1 MKKKIFLFLISLV
14 IFSGTTIASPQ
25 DSISTSYKKGE
36 FVTYC
41 QVWVNASDSIS
52 SAVAMDFNS
61 QIESNFKSLFGWAF
75 KRLRMQGEK
84 GGLILFKYKS
94 SSFNKDTRTIR
105 GVTDVIVPSIMTV
118 PNVIIE
124 SKITKQKKPDGREMF
139 YINLVY
145 SNTFLK
151 TMNGKFQI
159 RAVKNKGCWFTL
171 ETRSSFGWFFDLFIT
186 QSKYKEIA
194 EWRLRRFVLNLK
206 EEAERRAKQD

>member
-1 MKKKIFLFLISLV
+1 MKRKIFLFLFGLTFLYGI
-14 IFSGTTIASPQ
+14 TKASPL
-25 DSISTSYKKGE
+25 DSISTIYKNGE
-36 FVTYC
+36 FVSYC

-52 SAVAMDFNS
+52 NAVSVDFNS
-61 QIESNFKSLFGWAF
+61 QMESDFKSLFSWAL
-75 KRLRMQGEK
+75 KGLRLQGEK

-105 GVTDVIVPSIMTV
+105 GISDVIVPSIMTV
-118 PNVIIE
+118 PNVIID
-124 SKITKQKKPDGREMF
+124 SKITKQRKPDGREVF

-151 TMNGKFQI
+151 TMTGKFQI
-159 RAVKNKGCWFTL
+159 RPVKNKGCWYIL

-186 QSKYKEIA
+186 QAKYKEIA

-206 EEAERRAKQD
+206 EEAERRAKKD